1 MDNWIILGVGNPGD
15 KYANTKHNVPWWILD
30 NLQKKLSVY
39 KKYQKKEKNYL
50 EVRFD
55 LDEYS
60 IYTIYPTTFVN
71 NSGLAIK
78 DLLDKD
84 KFSLDKTIVISDDI
98 NLEEGR
104 IRIRRKG
111 SSGGHNGLKSIIN
124 HLGTE
129 NFVRLRVGIGKPHQN
144 EDQIKYVLSKVKNEK
159 LVNKSCEDATDACIN
174 IIENGITK
182 SMEKFNGE
190 IDV

>member
-30 NLQKKLSVY
+30 NLQKKLSLY

-98 NLEEGR
+98 KLKTHLKNLNLENTNLLLM
-104 IRIRRKG
+104 
-111 SSGGHNGLKSIIN
+111 SSG
-124 HLGTE
+124 
-129 NFVRLRVGIGKPHQN
+129 NF
-144 EDQIKYVLSKVKNEK
+144 
-159 LVNKSCEDATDACIN
+159 NKMNLD
-174 IIENGITK
+174 
-182 SMEKFNGE
+182 E
-190 IDV
+190 I

>member
-1 MDNWIILGVGNPGD
+1 MDTRQFAKKIIC
-15 KYANTKHNVPWWILD
+15 
-30 NLQKKLSVY
+30 LQKIS
-39 KKYQKKEKNYL
+39 KKRKNYL

-78 DLLDKD
+78 DLLDKG
-84 KFSLDKTIVISDDI
+84 KFSLDRTIVISDDI

-124 HLGTE
+124 HLGTDK
-129 NFVRLRVGIGKPHQN
+129 FIRLRVGIGKPHQN